1 MVADRVVLNSRIQG
15 NALIER
21 CLHIVDVG
29 QDYSRNLLAL
39 IFGDLN
45 GY

>member
-1 MVADRVVLNSRIQG
+1 VSFQHPQA

-21 CLHIVDVG
+21 CQHIVDVG
-29 QDYSRNLLAL
+29 HDYSRNLLAL

-45 GY
+45 GH